1 MAASHGISDQTKRP
15 GTFMKITLL
24 ALTALT
30 AIAATGA
37 SASGIKG
44 TPYTFTGSV
53 VTATAACD
61 YPAKAKLAGYT
72 LVSFQNDYGPKGQVK
87 QVVAH
92 PSLMFSPGGAAHK
105 LAMRLEDLPA
115 HSGAMSGKAAIVFL
129 PSTETVTGTYKGS
142 VDVAANKSFTLIYT
156 LTYKKAAGSCTT
168 KYNLSFAKGLPT
180 NLLNLL

>member
-1 MAASHGISDQTKRP
+1 
-15 GTFMKITLL
+15 MKITLL

-53 VTATAACD
+53 VTATGACD

-72 LVSFQNDYGPKGQVK
+72 LINFQNEYGPKGQVK
-87 QVVAH
+87 QVIAH
-92 PSLMFSPGGAAHK
+92 PSLIFSPGGNANK

-115 HSGAMSGKAAIVFL
+115 HTGALSGNASIVLL
-129 PSTETVTGTYKGS
+129 PSTNGLNGTYKGS
-142 VDVAANKSFTLIYT
+142 IDVAANKSFTLVYT
-156 LTYKKAAGSCTT
+156 LTYKKASGNCTT

-180 NLLNLL
+180 NLFNLL